1 MASFGQRAPRLY
13 DRLVSLVG
21 VKAQLTRQPHGEGD
35 ALYEGA
41 GSLRERSGR
50 NGKVRERSLYTD
62 ARIDPPGMRGVAMG
76 VAALLLLDAG
86 RRYLRATR
94 KPRFE

>member
-1 MASFGQRAPRLY
+1 MSRLA
-13 DRLVSLVG
+13 SLVG
-21 VKAQLTRQPHGEGD
+21 VKARLTRQPHGQGD

-62 ARIDPPGMRGVAMG
+62 ARIDAPGMRGVAMG
-76 VAALLLLDAG
+76 VAALLLDAG

-94 KPRFE
+94 KPRLE